1 MGVALASASLPRIES
16 DGALMVRLANTLA
29 LLLFASTAAYAGAP
43 GPQYAPPGMSEIAQA
58 GTGRVFT
65 TTFSGSNSAT
75 ALMKALI
82 TGIAPHFDSA
92 PQLNGAVANRADNQ
106 AQAAF
111 SATMNGAPVR
121 GIIIVNV
128 AQGVATGYMVLD
140 YAQQLAQSIGPMM
153 QQLAPQIMGGAPA
166 GANNAPRPVPQLQTV
181 QIPDGSGTVGLPPGW
196 RIRNAYNGA
205 VDIDGPNGVYLG
217 LAGRTLYTTAQYA
230 QMFPDMFY
238 VSSLEPGQAIMD
250 IAQQNTA
257 RGAPTQAQILSND
270 PVPSQN
276 GQQAAF
282 LRVRQTTQ
290 GTTYDIFGYYS
301 LAQTDVSQVVG
312 YYTLF
317 QGPPGVFDQLLPEAL
332 AIWGSWSANPQF
344 LTARLMDAAN
354 KYRQAGE
361 TYIAGNAET
370 QRMSANASAAW
381 SQYMRGTT
389 TLESVEN
396 GTRVRETVNSDFGRY
411 WVEQF
416 PNDYREVP
424 TNELVPR

>member
-1 MGVALASASLPRIES
+1 ML
-16 DGALMVRLANTLA
+16 RLAGVVA
-29 LLLFASTAAYAGAP
+29 VLLFACGVAHAGAP

-65 TTFSGSNSAT
+65 TTFSGSTSAT
-75 ALMKALI
+75 ALMRALL
-82 TGIAPHFDSA
+82 TGIATHFDQA
-92 PQLNGAVANRADNQ
+92 PQLNGAVANRMDNQ
-106 AQAAF
+106 AQVAF
-111 SATMNGAPVR
+111 SAAMNGAPVR
-121 GIIIVNV
+121 GLLIVNV
-128 AQGVATGYMVLD
+128 AGGVANGYMVLD
-140 YAQQLAQSIGPMM
+140 YAQALAQSIGPMM
-153 QQLAPQIMGGAPA
+153 QQVAPQIMGGGGQV
-166 GANNAPRPVPQLQTV
+166 GAANAPRPVPQLQTV

-217 LAGRTLYTTAQYA
+217 LAGRSLYTTAQYA

-238 VSSLEPGQAIMD
+238 VSSLDPGQAIMD
-250 IAQQNTA
+250 IAQQNTR
-257 RGAPTQAQILSND
+257 RGAPTQAQILGND

-290 GTTYDIFGYYS
+290 GSTYDIFGYYS

-317 QGPPGVFDQLLPEAL
+317 QGPPGVFDQYLPEAL

-370 QRMSANASAAW
+370 QRASENASAAW

>member
-1 MGVALASASLPRIES
+1 ML
-16 DGALMVRLANTLA
+16 RLARVVA
-29 LLLFASTAAYAGAP
+29 VLLFASGVAYAGAP
-43 GPQYAPPGMSEIAQA
+43 GPQYAPPGMNEIAQA

-75 ALMKALI
+75 ALMKALL
-82 TGIAPHFDSA
+82 TGVAPHFDSA
-92 PQLNGAVANRADNQ
+92 PQLNGAVANRMDNQ

-121 GIIIVNV
+121 GILIVN
-128 AQGVATGYMVLD
+128 AAGGVATGYMVLD

-153 QQLAPQIMGGAPA
+153 QQVAPQIMGGAPG
-166 GANNAPRPVPQLQTV
+166 GATTTARPVPQLQQV

-217 LAGRTLYTTAQYA
+217 LAGRTLYTTPQYA

-238 VSSLEPGQAIMD
+238 VSSVDPGQAIME
-250 IAQQNTA
+250 ITQQTNA
-257 RGAPTQAQILSND
+257 RGVKMQTQILGLD

-276 GQQAAF
+276 GAQAAF
-282 LRVRQTTQ
+282 MRVRQQTQQ
-290 GTTYDIFGYYS
+290 GTLDIFGYYS

-317 QGPPGVFDQLLPEAL
+317 QGPPGVFDQMLPEAL

-370 QRMSANASAAW
+370 KRVTENASAAW

-389 TLESVEN
+389 TLETTEGGVR
-396 GTRVRETVNSDFGRY
+396 TRETVNGDFGRY